1 MIKYYKIL
9 LYFSIF
15 FFPNTIMAYSSSSYL
30 ISQNAITNYDF
41 SEVLSQY
48 NFNKNEDFNNNYIDQ
63 LISAVITENIDV
75 AEKISKKMLLND
87 SNNQEAKLVKMVNA
101 YNSKQIRDLNE
112 LRFDTSNN
120 KNDLL
125 EFLFFT
131 DDKVK
136 TKSSISNS
144 FLEIVKSSYSNNE
157 YNYSKNYNFLLFYTS
172 LAILI
177 DSANYEAVFI
187 KGQLLQIINDYLFA
201 EITFLKIPKKSK
213 YFLDAQRNIAFNYS
227 KENGF
232 EDAEEKIKSIVILN
246 NDDYELKK
254 ILADFYRIEKKFETA
269 INIYSELIK
278 KNNDDLWYIF
288 YLRGICY
295 EQSDDWKKAESD
307 FLQSLKI
314 KRNSPNVLN
323 YLAYGWIERNIR
335 IEESFVMLTDAYNA
349 NPDSHYILDS
359 LAWAYFK
366 KKEYETAAELMEKVI
381 DMVPGEAI
389 SLDHLGDIYFAM
401 DRKREAV
408 YFWRQAKDLAKPED
422 NIIKKIDE
430 KLSYNNAS

>member
-15 FFPNTIMAYSSSSYL
+15 FFSKTIMAYSSSSYL
-30 ISQNAITNYDF
+30 ISQNAFTNYDF
-41 SEVLSQY
+41 AEVLSQY
-48 NFNKNEDFNNNYIDQ
+48 NFNQNDDFKNNYLDE
-63 LISAVITENIDV
+63 LISAVITENMQV
-75 AEKISKKMLLND
+75 AEEISKKILLTD

-101 YNSKQIRDLNE
+101 YNSKQIKELNE
-112 LRFDTSNN
+112 LRFDTSKN

-125 EFLFFT
+125 EFLFFI

-136 TKSSISNS
+136 TKSRISNS

-157 YNYSKNYNFLLFYTS
+157 HNYTKNYNFLLFYTS

-177 DSANYEAVFI
+177 DSANYEAFFI

-201 EITFLKIPKKSK
+201 EIIFLKIPKKSE

-254 ILADFYRIEKKFETA
+254 ILADFYRIEKKFEIA
-269 INIYSELIK
+269 INIYTELIK
-278 KNNDDLWYIF
+278 KNNDDVWYIF

-295 EQSDDWKKAESD
+295 EQSDNWKKAESD
-307 FLQSLKI
+307 FLQSLKL
-314 KRNSPNVLN
+314 KKNSPNVLN
-323 YLAYGWIERNIR
+323 YLAYGWIERNIK
-335 IEESFVMLTDAYNA
+335 IEESFIMLTDAYNA

-366 KKEYETAAELMEKVI
+366 KKEYKTAAELMEKVI

-389 SLDHLGDIYFAM
+389 SLDHLADIYFAM

-422 NIIKKIDE
+422 NIIDKINE
-430 KLSYNNAS
+430 KLSDHNAS